1 MAGLLSIGVSGLQA
15 SQAQLNTVGHNIT
28 NADTAGYSRQQ
39 VMQKSAGGQYIG
51 PAGFIGSGTTLQDVR
66 RIYSGFIDTQ
76 LQSATSLN
84 GDTKAYLESINQVNS
99 LLADSGTGVN
109 TVLTGFFDALQNVAS
124 KPSDEASRKLFLS
137 SAQSL
142 SDRFNSV
149 QTQLKDQSGYLNQQL
164 GTMANKVNDLAKT
177 VAELNLAIRTAGA
190 NGGSPNDLLDAREQA
205 VRELNELVGVKTVDQ
220 DGQYALFLGNGQPLV
235 IGNTANRLVA
245 EPSQDDPSRTA
256 LIFQTPTSRM
266 DVSNV
271 LTGGSIGGLLRYRS
285 EVLDPAMNELGRL
298 SLVVADRVN
307 QQLAQ
312 GLDLNGNFGAT
323 LFGNINDPAL
333 LGQRSI
339 AQAGNSAGSGNF
351 EVTISDSSQLTTYD
365 YEIEFTN
372 GSEFRVLRSDGQ
384 EILPE
389 PPATTWDMASTP
401 PPAFDGITLAF
412 NGTYADGDRFTLI
425 PTRHAAGDIDVTLTE
440 HKRLGF
446 AAPLNGTASTGN
458 YGTGAITQPEL
469 STHLDIYS
477 PDFAAQQAAVKEAM
491 PVKLVFGDVD
501 PATGVQSY
509 TLYDVKGNALDA
521 NGAIITPPAVTGSFV
536 PGQSKELSFSLTAPN
551 GQSVEF
557 TTSASGSPAKG
568 DSFTIAFNRD
578 GQSDN
583 RNALKLQDLQNA
595 QTVGVTGGKGTS
607 FTTAYGS
614 LVQQV
619 GAKTAQAKADNGAT
633 EAILTQASA
642 TRESLSGVNLDEE
655 AANLIKFQQYYT
667 ASSQIIKA
675 AQETFNTLLSAL

>member
-339 AQAGNSAGSGNF
+339 AQAGNEGNGNF
-351 EVTISDSSQLTTYD
+351 NVTITDSSQLSIYD
-365 YEIEFTN
+365 YEVRFTSPTEF
-372 GSEFRVLRSDGQ
+372 SVVRSDGESMGTFLTTDAP
-384 EILPE
+384 EIDGFTMDF
-389 PPATTWDMASTP
+389 AAGGTAMAE
-401 PPAFDGITLAF
+401 
-412 NGTYADGDRFTLI
+412 GDRFTLI
-425 PTRHAAGDIDVTLTE
+425 PTRNAAGDVNVALTE

-469 STHLDIYS
+469 NTHLDIYAT
-477 PDFAAQQAAVKEAM
+477 PADLAAQQDAVKGAM
-491 PVKLVFGDVD
+491 PVKLVFGEVTTD
-501 PATGVQSY
+501 PATGVKTQSY
-509 TLYDVKGNALDA
+509 TLYSATGTAI
-521 NGAIITPPAVTGSFV
+521 GAPGTFI
-536 PGQSKELSFSLTAPN
+536 PGQSKELSFTLGTAPN
-551 GQSVEF
+551 TVEF
-557 TTSASGSPAKG
+557 TTTASGSPAKG

-595 QTVGVTGGKGTS
+595 QTVGVTGGKGAS

>member
-39 VMQKSAGGQYIG
+39 VTQKTAGGQYIG

-76 LQSATSLN
+76 LQSATALN
-84 GDTKAYLESINQVNS
+84 ADTKSYLDSINQVNS

-109 TVLTGFFDALQNVAS
+109 TVLTGFFDALQNAAS
-124 KPSDEASRKLFLS
+124 KPADEASRKLLLS
-137 SAQSL
+137 SANSL
-142 SDRFNSV
+142 ADRFNSV

-177 VAELNLAIRTAGA
+177 VAELNLAIRTAA
-190 NGGSPNDLLDAREQA
+190 SNGGSPNDLLDSREQA

-235 IGNTANRLVA
+235 IGNSANRLVA
-245 EPSQDDPSRTA
+245 EPSQDDPSRAA
-256 LIFQTPTSRM
+256 LVFETPTVRM
-266 DVSNV
+266 DVSTV
-271 LTGGSIGGLLRYRS
+271 LTGGAIGGLLRFRS

-323 LFGNINDPAL
+323 LFGSINDPAL

-339 AQAGNSAGSGNF
+339 AQAGNTGNGNF
-351 EVTISDSSQLTTYD
+351 EVSITDSSQLTVYD

-372 GSEFRVLRSDGQ
+372 GSEFRVLRNGQ
-384 EILPE
+384 EVLPE
-389 PPATTWDMASTP
+389 LPATTWDMTSNP
-401 PPAFDGITLAF
+401 PPAFEGIALGF
-412 NGTYADGDRFTLI
+412 NGTYADGDRFTLL
-425 PTRHAAGDIDVTLTE
+425 PARNAAGDIGVALTE

-446 AAPLNGTASTGN
+446 AAPLNAVSSNSN
-458 YGTGAITQPEL
+458 YGTGGLAQPEL
-469 STHLDIYS
+469 VTHLDIYS
-477 PDFAAQQAAVKEAM
+477 AGYAAQQAAVKQAM
-491 PVKLVFGDVD
+491 PVKLVFGEVD
-501 PATGVQSY
+501 AAGVQSY
-509 TLYDVKGNALDA
+509 KLYDAKGAE
-521 NGAIITPPAVTGSFV
+521 ITAAAGTFV
-536 PGQSKELSFSLTAPN
+536 PGQSRDLSFSLTAAN
-551 GQSVEF
+551 GQTVEF
-557 TTSASGSPAKG
+557 TTTASGSPAKG

>member
-339 AQAGNSAGSGNF
+339 AQAGNTGTGNF
-351 EVTISDSSQLTTYD
+351 EVSISDTSQLTIYD
-365 YEIEFTN
+365 YEVKFETDTSI
-372 GSEFRVLRSDGQ
+372 SVRRSDGTVM
-384 EILPE
+384 PGS
-389 PPATTWDMASTP
+389 PF
-401 PPAFDGITLAF
+401 AFDPTVAPKQELTFDGVTVSF
-412 NGTYADGDRFTLI
+412 SGTAQEGDRFTLI
-425 PTRHAAGDIDVTLTE
+425 PTRHAAGDIDVALTE

-446 AAPLNGTASTGN
+446 AAPLNAVAGGGN
-458 YGTGAITQPEL
+458 YGTGGITQPEL
-469 STHLDIYS
+469 TTHLDIYS
-477 PDFAAQQAAVKEAM
+477 PDFAAQQIAVKDAM

-509 TLYDVKGNALDA
+509 KLYDAAGGEIVGAGGNF
-521 NGAIITPPAVTGSFV
+521 I
-536 PGQSKELSFSLTAPN
+536 PGHSKELSFTLGTAPN
-551 GQSVEF
+551 TVEF
-557 TTSASGSPAKG
+557 TTTASGSPAKG

>member
-1 MAGLLSIGVSGLQA
+1 MAGLLSIGVSGLHA
-15 SQAQLNTVGHNIT
+15 SQAQLQTTGHNIT
-28 NADTAGYSRQQ
+28 NVDTAGYSRQQ
-39 VMQKSAGGQYIG
+39 VLQKSAGGQYIG
-51 PAGFIGSGTTLQDVR
+51 PAGFIGSGTTLNDVR

-76 LQSATSLN
+76 LQSATALN
-84 GDTKAYLESINQVNS
+84 ADTKSYLDSINQVNA

-109 TVLTGFFDALQNVAS
+109 SVLTGFFDALQNVAS
-124 KPSDEASRKLFLS
+124 KPADEASRKLLLS
-137 SAQSL
+137 SATSL
-142 SDRFNSV
+142 ADRFNSV

-190 NGGSPNDLLDAREQA
+190 NGGQPNDLLDSREQA

-256 LIFQTPTSRM
+256 LIFQTPTARM

-298 SLVVADRVN
+298 ALVVGDRVN

-312 GLDLNGNFGAT
+312 GLDLAGNFGAT
-323 LFGNINDPAL
+323 LFGDINDPAL
-333 LGQRSI
+333 VAQRSI
-339 AQAGNSAGSGNF
+339 AQAGNAGNGNF
-351 EVTISDSSQLTTYD
+351 NVTITDSSQLSIYD
-365 YEIEFTN
+365 YEVRFTSPTEF
-372 GSEFRVLRSDGQ
+372 SVVRSDGESMGTFLTTDAP
-384 EILPE
+384 EIDGF
-389 PPATTWDMASTP
+389 TMAF
-401 PPAFDGITLAF
+401 AAG
-412 NGTYADGDRFTLI
+412 GTAMAEGDRFTLI
-425 PTRHAAGDIDVTLTE
+425 PTRNAAGDIGVTLTE

-446 AAPLNGTASTGN
+446 AAPLNAVAGSGN
-458 YGTGAITQPEL
+458 YGTATFSQPEL
-469 STHLDIYS
+469 TTHLDIYS

-501 PATGVQSY
+501 PVTKEQSY
-509 TLYDVKGNALDA
+509 TLHDAQGNQL
-521 NGAIITPPAVTGSFV
+521 GAAGTFIQ
-536 PGQSKELSFSLTAPN
+536 GQSKELSFSRTIGTAPN
-551 GQSVEF
+551 DHTIAF
-557 TTSASGSPAKG
+557 TTTVSGSPAKN

-583 RNALKLQDLQNA
+583 RNALKLQDLQST
-595 QTVGVTGGKGTS
+595 QTVGVTNGKGAS

-633 EAILTQASA
+633 EAILTQANA

-655 AANLIKFQQYYT
+655 AANLIKFQQYYN

>member
-205 VRELNELVGVKTVDQ
+205 VRELNELVAVKTVDQ

-245 EPSQDDPSRTA
+245 EPSQDDPSRSA
-256 LIFQTPTSRM
+256 LIIQTPTTRL

-271 LTGGSIGGLLRYRS
+271 LTGGAIGGLLRYRS

-298 SLVVADRVN
+298 SLVVGDRVN

-312 GLDLNGNFGAT
+312 GLDLAGNFGAT
-323 LFGNINDPAL
+323 LFGDINDPARVA
-333 LGQRSI
+333 QRSI
-339 AQAGNSAGSGNF
+339 AQAGNTGNGNF
-351 EVTISDSSQLTTYD
+351 EVAITDSSQLSIYD
-365 YEIEFTN
+365 YEVRFT
-372 GSEFRVLRSDGQ
+372 SDEDFTVIRSDG
-384 EILPE
+384 ESMGVFDINN
-389 PPATTWDMASTP
+389 PAVIDGFTLTFAPGATPMA
-401 PPAFDGITLAF
+401 D
-412 NGTYADGDRFTLI
+412 NDRFTLI
-425 PTRHAAGDIDVTLTE
+425 PTRNAAGDIDVTLTE

-446 AAPLNGTASTGN
+446 AAPLNAVAGSGN
-458 YGTGAITQPEL
+458 YGTATVTQPEL
-469 STHLDIYS
+469 TTHLDIYAS
-477 PDFAAQQAAVKEAM
+477 AADQTLQQDAIKDAM
-491 PVKLVFGDVD
+491 PVKLVFDEVGQVFN
-501 PATGVQSY
+501 
-509 TLYDVKGNALDA
+509 LY
-521 NGAIITPPAVTGSFV
+521 GASGGAPLWTSGTVV
-536 PGQSKELSFSLTAPN
+536 PGQSQTLKPSLA
-551 GQSVEF
+551 GGVEF
-557 TTSASGSPAKG
+557 SITVSGTPKHN

-583 RNALKLQDLQNA
+583 RNALKLQDLQNT
-595 QTVGVTGGKGTS
+595 QTVGVTNGKGAS

-633 EAILTQASA
+633 EAILTQANA

-655 AANLIKFQQYYT
+655 AANLIKFQQYYN